1 MRDARWAMVCALNFF
16 PLAAVLHNAVFFR
29 PSCMLVQFG
38 RDYTDFPTLTAW
50 LSHDPS
56 APLALVGSLVTYGI
70 GLRQEIVR

>member
-1 MRDARWAMVCALNFF
+1 
-16 PLAAVLHNAVFFR
+16 
-29 PSCMLVQFG
+29 MLVQFG

-56 APLALVGSLVTYGI
+56 APLALVGSLVIYGI